1 PPEKIVTV
9 DSPQQQ
15 QPPTPSSPSHGAYLP
30 EAPHTSQRRG
40 SQQARSAMMPH
51 PTQPHAPPSVTRCE
65 EGGCDQAGTID
76 IPILINN
83 QETGKGKLPKAQAL
97 VLARA
102 QPQALKPTSGPSSG
116 LHDTRSRPPGYTPRQ
131 GLTGTNS
138 ERHSHSP
145 SPPENKAAAKSVG
158 KRPRPESATPKPA
171 PKKRQ
176 ATIAQ
181 QPYATPNP
189 RIGPSHQNVLT
200 NERQGTTPLS
210 AVITKHKLDFSTI
223 CDHDGCGKTGV
234 KQKNGKTFC
243 GLHDRER

>member
-1 PPEKIVTV
+1 MLYEFLY
-9 DSPQQQ
+9 SWLWPQ
-15 QPPTPSSPSHGAYLP
+15 
-30 EAPHTSQRRG
+30 
-40 SQQARSAMMPH
+40 
-51 PTQPHAPPSVTRCE
+51 
-65 EGGCDQAGTID
+65 
-76 IPILINN
+76 
-83 QETGKGKLPKAQAL
+83 PKAQAL

-189 RIGPSHQNVLT
+189 RIGPSHRKLVIET
-200 NERQGTTPLS
+200 AGCRQDLQANYS
-210 AVITKHKLDFSTI
+210 LRYRH
-223 CDHDGCGKTGV
+223 
-234 KQKNGKTFC
+234 QRTF
-243 GLHDRER
+243 